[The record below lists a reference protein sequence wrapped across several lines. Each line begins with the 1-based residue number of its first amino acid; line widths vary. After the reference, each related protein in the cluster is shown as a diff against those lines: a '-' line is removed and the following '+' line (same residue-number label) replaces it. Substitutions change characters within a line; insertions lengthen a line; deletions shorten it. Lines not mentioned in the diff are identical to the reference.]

1 MWQLTDEVTTT
12 YGSIQL
18 AQYQERQ
25 AERERIIAVLEEA
38 DAVYSWHTNC
48 RLCEAIALVKG
59 LYE

>member
-1 MWQLTDEVTTT
+1 MWKTEDEVTTT

-25 AERERIIAVLEEA
+25 AERERIIAVLEKA
-38 DAVYSWHTNC
+38 DAVYSWHSGC
-48 RLCEAIALVKG
+48 RLCEAIALVKE